1 MDPER
6 SSCVSPCLKGGSNT
20 LMFHLTKVCLIQ
32 SLKISNDALQP
43 TQKIY
48 SNDALSA
55 SLESLQVVFLFGLV
69 GVFLLWVVWIFNV

>member
-20 LMFHLTKVCLIQ
+20 LMLHLTKVCLIQ

-55 SLESLQVVFLFGLV
+55 SLESLQVVFFVWFGWGFFVV
-69 GVFLLWVVWIFNV
+69 GCLDF

>member
-1 MDPER
+1 M
-6 SSCVSPCLKGGSNT
+6 L
-20 LMFHLTKVCLIQ
+20 HLTKVCLIQ